1 MTTAQLRSE
10 PMLTTPTRVLA
21 RTQETAD
28 TFTIEVEPPPGFS
41 FRPGEFTML
50 YVYGVGEVPISI
62 SGDPDR
68 TDTLTLT
75 IRAVGK
81 VTEAVGR
88 LQPGDPLG
96 VRGPY
101 GVGWPMEAARGRD
114 VVIVGGGIG
123 LAPLRSAIYEILN
136 HRADYGLVSIAV
148 GFRRP
153 EEILYVDQVHEWR
166 QRFDIDLE
174 LTVDTAGDT
183 WRGPVGVVT
192 RLIPM
197 LDFSDTAVAMVC
209 GPEIM
214 MMFTARALRDRGFAP
229 DNIHVSLE
237 RNMKCGIG
245 LCGHCQYGQHFVC
258 MAGPVKPF
266 SQAERLFGI
275 REL

>member
-1 MTTAQLRSE
+1 MTTAQLPSE
-10 PMLTTPTRVLA
+10 PMLTSPVAVLA

-28 TFTIEVEPPPGFS
+28 TFTIEVEPPPGFT

-50 YVYGVGEVPISI
+50 YAYGIGEVPISI
-62 SGDPDR
+62 SGDPNR

-75 IRAVGK
+75 IRAAGK
-81 VTEAVGR
+81 VTGAIGR
-88 LQPGDPLG
+88 LKPGDSIG

-101 GVGWPMEAARGRD
+101 GRGWPMEAARGRD

-123 LAPLRSAIYEILN
+123 LAPLRSAVYDILD
-136 HRADYGLVSIAV
+136 RREDFGLVSIAV

-153 EEILYVDQVHEWR
+153 EEILFLDEVQEWR
-166 QRFDIDLE
+166 KRFDIDLE

-192 RLIPM
+192 RLVPM
-197 LDFSDTAVAMVC
+197 LDFGDTAVAMVC

-229 DNIHVSLE
+229 ENIHVSLE

-245 LCGHCQYGQHFVC
+245 LCGHCQYGQYFVC

-266 SQAERLFGI
+266 SEAERLFGI